1 MLGNVVR
8 PPPPAARGPR
18 TPAASC
24 TTSPRML
31 RATLRAAPVEAGG
44 GGGEQKKK
52 KKNTQQQKTKKK
64 THRNP
69 KQGNGAGRGF
79 PALGALI
86 PPRPPPPW
94 VSHGL
99 RVQIQAGGR
108 ARAGGGSVRVR
119 GLQSGE
125 RHLWARLQSA
135 AQGRIPEGL
144 RVWTSCLGGSRI
156 FSRRKDEKEYALKQI
171 EGTGISMSA
180 CREIALLRELKHP
193 NVIALQKVFLSHSD
207 RKVWLLFDYA
217 EHDLWHII
225 KFHRA
230 SKANKKPM
238 QLPRSMVKSLLYQ
251 ILDGIHY
258 LHANWVL
265 HRDLKPANILVMGE
279 GPERGRVKIADMGFA
294 RLFNS
299 PLKPLADLDPVVV
312 TFWYR
317 APELLL
323 GARHYTKAI
332 DIWAIGCI
340 FAELLTSE
348 PIFHCRQEDI
358 KTSNPFHH
366 DQLDRIF
373 SVMGFPAD
381 KDWEDIRKMPEYP
394 TLQKDFRRTTYANS
408 SLIKYMEKHK
418 VKPDSKV
425 FLLLQKLLTMDPTK
439 RITSE
444 QALQDPYFQEDPLP
458 TSDVFAGCQI
468 PYPKREF
475 LNEDEPEEKGE
486 KNQQQQNQ
494 HQQQPAP
501 QQQPQ
506 AAPQQQQQQPQQSS
520 TQTNGTAGGGGAG
533 GGGGGGTGA
542 GLQHS
547 QDSSLS
553 QVPPNKKPR
562 IGPSGTNSGG
572 PVMPSDYQHSSSR
585 LSYQSNIQG
594 SSQSQSTMGYST
606 SSQQSSQYHQSHQS
620 HRY

>member
-1 MLGNVVR
+1 MDYDF
-8 PPPPAARGPR
+8 
-18 TPAASC
+18 
-24 TTSPRML
+24 
-31 RATLRAAPVEAGG
+31 
-44 GGGEQKKK
+44 
-52 KKNTQQQKTKKK
+52 KTKLAAERERVEDLFEYEGCKV
-64 THRNP
+64 
-69 KQGNGAGRGF
+69 GRGTYGHVYK
-79 PALGALI
+79 AK
-86 PPRPPPPW
+86 
-94 VSHGL
+94 
-99 RVQIQAGGR
+99 
-108 ARAGGGSVRVR
+108 
-119 GLQSGE
+119 
-125 RHLWARLQSA
+125 
-135 AQGRIPEGL
+135 
-144 RVWTSCLGGSRI
+144 
-156 FSRRKDEKEYALKQI
+156 RKDGNDEKEYALKQI

-180 CREIALLRELKHP
+180 CREIALLRELKHS

-238 QLPRSMVKSLLYQ
+238 QLPRGMVKSLLYQ

-458 TSDVFAGCQI
+458 ASDVFAGCQI

-475 LNEDEPEEKGE
+475 LSEDEPEEKVE
-486 KNQQQQNQ
+486 KNQQA
-494 HQQQPAP
+494 QQQTAP
-501 QQQPQ
+501 VQ
-506 AAPQQQQQQPQQSS
+506 AQQQSS
-520 TQTNGTAGGGGAG
+520 TQTNGTAGT
-533 GGGGGGTGA
+533 GGGTAGA
-542 GLQHS
+542 ELQHS
-547 QDSSLS
+547 QD

-562 IGPSGTNSGG
+562 LGPSGTSTGTGIMQSGTSTG
-572 PVMPSDYQHSSSR
+572 TGIMQSGTSTGVVQSGANTGTGVMQSGTSTGVMQSGTSTGVMQSGYQHSSSR
-585 LSYQSNIQG
+585 LGYQSNVQG
-594 SSQSQSTMGYST
+594 SSQSQNTMGYST
-606 SSQQSSQYHQSHQS
+606 SSQQSSQYSHQS

>member
-1 MLGNVVR
+1 MDYDFKAKL
-8 PPPPAARGPR
+8 AAERER
-18 TPAASC
+18 
-24 TTSPRML
+24 
-31 RATLRAAPVEAGG
+31 VEDLFEYEGC
-44 GGGEQKKK
+44 KV
-52 KKNTQQQKTKKK
+52 
-64 THRNP
+64 
-69 KQGNGAGRGF
+69 GRGTY
-79 PALGALI
+79 GH
-86 PPRPPPPW
+86 
-94 VSHGL
+94 VYK
-99 RVQIQAGGR
+99 
-108 ARAGGGSVRVR
+108 ARRKDG
-119 GLQSGE
+119 
-125 RHLWARLQSA
+125 
-135 AQGRIPEGL
+135 
-144 RVWTSCLGGSRI
+144 
-156 FSRRKDEKEYALKQI
+156 KDEKEYALKQI

-180 CREIALLRELKHP
+180 CREIAINRIRSWDSMIASYFSRWISGEKELSFGLLRELKHP

-458 TSDVFAGCQI
+458 TLDVFAGCQI

-475 LNEDEPEEKGE
+475 LNEDEPEEKGD
-486 KNQQQQNQ
+486 KNQQQQQNQ
-494 HQQQPAP
+494 HQQPTAPP
-501 QQQPQ
+501 QQAAAPPQ
-506 AAPQQQQQQPQQSS
+506 APPPQQNS
-520 TQTNGTAGGGGAG
+520 TQTNGTAGGAGAG
-533 GGGGGGTGA
+533 AGGTGA

-547 QDSSLS
+547 QDSSLN

-562 IGPSGTNSGG
+562 LGPSGANSGG
-572 PVMPSDYQHSSSR
+572 PVMPSDYQ
-585 LSYQSNIQG
+585 IQFFKMLCPYCAIYLKTK
-594 SSQSQSTMGYST
+594 QHIYEMG
-606 SSQQSSQYHQSHQS
+606 
-620 HRY
+620 R

>member
-1 MLGNVVR
+1 MDYDF
-8 PPPPAARGPR
+8 
-18 TPAASC
+18 
-24 TTSPRML
+24 
-31 RATLRAAPVEAGG
+31 
-44 GGGEQKKK
+44 
-52 KKNTQQQKTKKK
+52 KTKLAAERERVEDLFEYEGCKV
-64 THRNP
+64 
-69 KQGNGAGRGF
+69 GRGTYGHVYK
-79 PALGALI
+79 AKRKDG
-86 PPRPPPPW
+86 
-94 VSHGL
+94 
-99 RVQIQAGGR
+99 
-108 ARAGGGSVRVR
+108 
-119 GLQSGE
+119 
-125 RHLWARLQSA
+125 
-135 AQGRIPEGL
+135 
-144 RVWTSCLGGSRI
+144 
-156 FSRRKDEKEYALKQI
+156 KDEKEYALKQI

-238 QLPRSMVKSLLYQ
+238 QLPRGMVKSLLYQ

-394 TLQKDFRRTTYANS
+394 TLQKDFRRTT
-408 SLIKYMEKHK
+408 
-418 VKPDSKV
+418 
-425 FLLLQKLLTMDPTK
+425 
-439 RITSE
+439 ITSE
-444 QALQDPYFQEDPLP
+444 QALQDPYFLEDPLP
-458 TSDVFAGCQI
+458 TTDVFAGCQI

-475 LNEDEPEEKGE
+475 LNEDEPEEKTE
-486 KNQQQQNQ
+486 K
-494 HQQQPAP
+494 
-501 QQQPQ
+501 
-506 AAPQQQQQQPQQSS
+506 
-520 TQTNGTAGGGGAG
+520 
-533 GGGGGGTGA
+533 
-542 GLQHS
+542 
-547 QDSSLS
+547 
-553 QVPPNKKPR
+553 VIMPP
-562 IGPSGTNSGG
+562 
-572 PVMPSDYQHSSSR
+572 
-585 LSYQSNIQG
+585 QSNLQEITMICIFSLHSVARRQEQAPIHDSELQG
-594 SSQSQSTMGYST
+594 RMKTLKLNITYM
-606 SSQQSSQYHQSHQS
+606 H
-620 HRY
+620 

>member
-1 MLGNVVR
+1 
-8 PPPPAARGPR
+8 
-18 TPAASC
+18 
-24 TTSPRML
+24 
-31 RATLRAAPVEAGG
+31 
-44 GGGEQKKK
+44 
-52 KKNTQQQKTKKK
+52 
-64 THRNP
+64 
-69 KQGNGAGRGF
+69 
-79 PALGALI
+79 
-86 PPRPPPPW
+86 
-94 VSHGL
+94 
-99 RVQIQAGGR
+99 
-108 ARAGGGSVRVR
+108 
-119 GLQSGE
+119 
-125 RHLWARLQSA
+125 
-135 AQGRIPEGL
+135 
-144 RVWTSCLGGSRI
+144 
-156 FSRRKDEKEYALKQI
+156 
-171 EGTGISMSA
+171 ISMSA

-193 NVIALQKVFLSHSD
+193 NVISLQKVFLSHAD

-230 SKANKKPM
+230 SKANKKPV
-238 QLPRSMVKSLLYQ
+238 QLPRGMVKSLLYQ

-358 KTSNPFHH
+358 KTSNPYHH

-373 SVMGFPAD
+373 NVMGFPAD
-381 KDWEDIRKMPEYP
+381 KDWEDIKKMPEHS
-394 TLQKDFRRTTYANS
+394 TLMKDFRRNTYTNC

-418 VKPDSKV
+418 VKPDSKA
-425 FLLLQKLLTMDPTK
+425 FHLLQKLLTMDPIK

-444 QALQDPYFQEDPLP
+444 QAMQDPYFLEDPLP

-475 LNEDEPEEKGE
+475 LTEEEPDDKGD
-486 KNQQQQNQ
+486 KVSTGRTVSSCFTGFHTISCFHVFSCTAKLSCSIPVTKDYLSSAFTPLQRSNPHAAYPN
-494 HQQQPAP
+494 PGP
-501 QQQPQ
+501 STSQPQ
-506 AAPQQQQQQPQQSS
+506 SS
-520 TQTNGTAGGGGAG
+520 
-533 GGGGGGTGA
+533 
-542 GLQHS
+542 
-547 QDSSLS
+547 
-553 QVPPNKKPR
+553 
-562 IGPSGTNSGG
+562 
-572 PVMPSDYQHSSSR
+572 
-585 LSYQSNIQG
+585 
-594 SSQSQSTMGYST
+594 MGYST
-606 SSQQSSQYHQSHQS
+606 TSQQPPQYSHQT